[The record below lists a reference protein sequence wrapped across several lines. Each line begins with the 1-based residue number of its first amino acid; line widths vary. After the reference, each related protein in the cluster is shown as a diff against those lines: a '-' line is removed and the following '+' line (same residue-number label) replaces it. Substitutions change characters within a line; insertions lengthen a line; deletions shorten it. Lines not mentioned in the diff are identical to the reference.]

1 MLTGNLIAPDVYI
14 RKEENAKPAILAY
27 ASRTF
32 EKKTIPH
39 QKQKNENNKEKST
52 VKLETKTIEKNKWNK
67 KIVFWKDE

>member
-32 EKKTIPH
+32 EKKTIPP
-39 QKQKNENNKEKST
+39 KSR
-52 VKLETKTIEKNKWNK
+52 KM
-67 KIVFWKDE
+67 KIIKRSQQ